1 MNCLNCG
8 KELKQVLI
16 NEFRWDGSDS
26 ERLTDI
32 EEFESDEENKGVVI
46 RTTTSWTG
54 YELTDEE
61 RKETILCP
69 HCKKY
74 PFSKNDEIQ
83 ISEPVEIICFTK

>member
-8 KELKQVLI
+8 KELKQVWI

-32 EEFESDEENKGVVI
+32 EEFESDEE
-46 RTTTSWTG
+46 
-54 YELTDEE
+54 

-69 HCKKY
+69 HCKQY

-83 ISEPVEIICFTK
+83 TSEPVEIICFTK